1 MRPSRAEGPGPGY
14 IKFAEAESGKSLVK
28 SEKGERERNKT
39 QETWLSVPLRT
50 GEKLLIVL
58 KTENAHGFGKT
69 LFKAVSV
76 DSRERVPRPNC
87 FHKPQLED
95 CGTPANGFE
104 Y

>member
-1 MRPSRAEGPGPGY
+1 MRPSRAEGPGPGR
-14 IKFAEAESGKSLVK
+14 IKFAEAESGKSWLRVR
-28 SEKGERERNKT
+28 KGTGKGIKLRDLASSPT
-39 QETWLSVPLRT
+39 QDRR
-50 GEKLLIVL
+50 KLLIVL
-58 KTENAHGFGKT
+58 KTRNAHGFGKT

-76 DSRERVPRPNC
+76 GSRERVPRPNC